1 MKKILSILV
10 VLIGFGVG
18 IANAQNVEIQSVNL
32 NSGRISGGNFVESM
46 QFSVHVK
53 LKGDLL
59 SYLNKGGAVSVTISC
74 SGIGMLS
81 CLQSSSET
89 ITIDKRYGG
98 QADFGK
104 GSATFTFSNKE
115 CRDSWKN
122 HLSVGN
128 FMATASK
135 K

>member
-1 MKKILSILV
+1 M
-10 VLIGFGVG
+10 VLIGFGV
-18 IANAQNVEIQSVNL
+18 IYTNAQNVEVQSVNM
-32 NSGRISGGNFVESM
+32 NSGHMSSGNFVESM

-53 LKGDLL
+53 LKGEMLT
-59 SYLNKGGAVSVTISC
+59 YLNNGGAVSVTISC
-74 SGIGMLS
+74 SGVGILS

-104 GSATFTFSNKE
+104 GYATFTFSSKE

-122 HLSVGN
+122 NLSTGN
-128 FMATASK
+128 FMVYASK